1 MSLISWDDKFSVG
14 IREFDDAH
22 KRLMDLLNQLWDAN
36 EARQGADVMGRIL
49 SELVNYT
56 ASHFAEEEALFRKW
70 DYPVLHRH
78 HDIHEKLKDT
88 AIRLQRKFEQ
98 EGSDVISDEVFDFL
112 RDWLVK
118 HILGEDMQYKS
129 FFNGQGI
136 HNVRDEPATAVRPSR
151 SPLAGAALAVA
162 ATGAGVA
169 GLVLGLT
176 GWAMAGWAMAGLAL
190 NAVALA
196 LFAVFVL
203 RQQTRLH
210 ALARLLARIALGDTQ
225 VEVPAADCR
234 GPVGQLACMLRVL
247 KANMTEARRQASEAD
262 SLMRKA
268 DQERKQKLLEMSDGL
283 ERAVS
288 ESVTEIIT
296 RARHMRES
304 AGRMHG
310 QADDVRTR
318 SDAVATAAEGATTS
332 VRSVAAEAD
341 HLSDA
346 IRAIEE
352 QVQQSSSIAAEAVS
366 EAGRTGAIVQ
376 ALADSSA
383 RISEVV
389 RLIQDIASQTNLLAL
404 NATIEAARAGEAG
417 KGFAVVASEVK
428 SLATQTGK
436 ATEDIT
442 GQIGAIQSAV
452 DEAVAAIGAIGNTIG
467 QIHTI
472 AQSVTGAVVEQ
483 KQATGEIAER
493 AQAAASGTTEVLTSI
508 GVVSATSREAGSMSA
523 QVLDDASQVAE
534 EVERLRSRLV
544 ETLRGSAAGNRREH
558 PRVPAN
564 VGTIVDG
571 RGQRHTGRLVDIGMG
586 GALLAVQID
595 AAKGERLT
603 LEVERAPGAFAA
615 EVVGVS
621 AKGTHVRFLLDGAA
635 QARLRNLLDR
645 FSGGMEVPR
654 RA

>member
-49 SELVNYT
+49 GELVSYT

-70 DYPVLHRH
+70 DYPAVHRH
-78 HDIHEKLKDT
+78 HEIHEKLKDT
-88 AIRLQRKFEQ
+88 AIRLQKKFEQ

-136 HNVRDEPATAVRPSR
+136 HSLRDEPAAAVRPSR
-151 SPLAGAALAVA
+151 SPLAGAALAVVA
-162 ATGAGVA
+162 AGVGVA

-176 GWAMAGWAMAGLAL
+176 DWAAAGLAL
-190 NAVALA
+190 NAGALA

-210 ALARLLARIALGDTQ
+210 ALGRVLARIALGDMK
-225 VEVPAADCR
+225 VEVPEATCR
-234 GPVGQLACMLRVL
+234 GPVGQIVCMLRVL

-262 SLMRKA
+262 TLMRKA
-268 DQERKQKLLEMSDGL
+268 ELERKQKLLEMSDGL

-288 ESVTEIIT
+288 ESVSEIIA

-304 AGRMHG
+304 ADRMYG

-318 SDAVATAAEGATTS
+318 SDAVASAAEGATSS

-341 HLSDA
+341 HLSGA

-352 QVQQSSSIAAEAVS
+352 QVQQSSGIAAAAVS

-376 ALADSSA
+376 ALAESSG

-417 KGFAVVASEVK
+417 KGFAVVANEVK
-428 SLATQTGK
+428 SLATQTGR

-442 GQIGAIQSAV
+442 GQIAAIQAAV
-452 DEAVAAIGAIGNTIG
+452 NEAVTAIGAIGITIG
-467 QIHTI
+467 QIHAI
-472 AQSVTGAVVEQ
+472 AQAVTGAVVEQ
-483 KQATGEIAER
+483 KQATGAIAQR

-544 ETLRGSAAGNRREH
+544 ETLRGSAAGNRREY
-558 PRVPAN
+558 PRIPAN

-571 RGQRHTGRLVDIGMG
+571 RGQRHTGRLQDIGMG

-603 LEVERAPGAFAA
+603 LEVERVPGAFAA

-635 QARLRNLLDR
+635 QTRLRNLLDR
-645 FSGGMEVPR
+645 FSGGMQVWQHG
-654 RA
+654 

>member
-49 SELVNYT
+49 NELVSYT
-56 ASHFAEEEALFRKW
+56 ASHFADEEALFRKW

-78 HDIHEKLKDT
+78 HEIHENLKNT
-88 AIRLQRKFEQ
+88 AIRLQKKLAE

-118 HILGEDMQYKS
+118 HILGEDMQYKT
-129 FFNGQGI
+129 FFNSLGI
-136 HNVRDEPATAVRPSR
+136 HSLRDQPVAAVPPSR

-162 ATGAGVA
+162 AVAAGVA
-169 GLVLGLT
+169 GLVLDVT
-176 GWAMAGWAMAGLAL
+176 GWTAGLAL
-190 NAVALA
+190 NAGSLV

-210 ALARLLARIALGDTQ
+210 GLNRVLARIALGDTK
-225 VEVPAADCR
+225 VDVPEVAGS
-234 GPVGQLACMLRVL
+234 GPVGQLSAMLRVL
-247 KANMTEARRQASEAD
+247 KTNMSEARRQASEAD

-268 DQERKQKLLEMSDGL
+268 ERERKQKLLEMTDGL
-283 ERAVS
+283 EQAVAESVS
-288 ESVTEIIT
+288 EIIA

-310 QADDVRTR
+310 QSDDVRTR
-318 SDAVATAAEGATTS
+318 SDAVATAAEGATSS

-341 HLSDA
+341 NLSSA

-352 QVQQSSSIAAEAVS
+352 QVQQSSSIAAAAVE
-366 EAGRTGAIVQ
+366 EAGRTGTIVQ

-417 KGFAVVASEVK
+417 KGFAVVANEVK
-428 SLATQTGK
+428 SLANQTGR
-436 ATEDIT
+436 ATEDIS
-442 GQIGAIQSAV
+442 GQIGAIQAAV
-452 DEAVAAIGAIGNTIG
+452 DEAVTAIGAIGNTIG

-472 AQSVTGAVVEQ
+472 AQAVTGAVVEQ
-483 KQATGEIAER
+483 KQATGAIAQR

-544 ETLRGSAAGNRREH
+544 ETLRGSAAGNRREF
-558 PRVPAN
+558 PRIPAN

-635 QARLRNLLDR
+635 QTRLRNLLDR
-645 FSGGMEVPR
+645 FAGGMQLLQHG
-654 RA
+654 

>member
-49 SELVNYT
+49 NELVSYT
-56 ASHFAEEEALFRKW
+56 ASHFADEEALFRKW

-78 HDIHEKLKDT
+78 HEIHENLKNT
-88 AIRLQRKFEQ
+88 AIRLQKKFAE

-118 HILGEDMQYKS
+118 HILGEDMQYKT
-129 FFNGQGI
+129 FFNSLGI
-136 HNVRDEPATAVRPSR
+136 HSLRDQPVAAVPPSR

-162 ATGAGVA
+162 AVAAGVA
-169 GLVLGLT
+169 GLVLDVT
-176 GWAMAGWAMAGLAL
+176 GWTAAGLAL
-190 NAVALA
+190 NAGSLV

-210 ALARLLARIALGDTQ
+210 GLNRVLARIALGDTK
-225 VEVPAADCR
+225 VDVPEVAGR
-234 GPVGQLACMLRVL
+234 GPVGQLSAMLRVL
-247 KANMTEARRQASEAD
+247 KTNMSEARRQASEAD

-268 DQERKQKLLEMSDGL
+268 ERERKQKLLEMTDGL
-283 ERAVS
+283 EQAVAESVS
-288 ESVTEIIT
+288 EIIA

-310 QADDVRTR
+310 QSDDVRTR
-318 SDAVATAAEGATTS
+318 SDAVATAAEGATSS

-341 HLSDA
+341 NLSSA

-352 QVQQSSSIAAEAVS
+352 QVQQSSSIAAAAVE
-366 EAGRTGAIVQ
+366 EAGRTGTIVQ
-376 ALADSSA
+376 ALADSSV

-417 KGFAVVASEVK
+417 KGFAVVANEVK
-428 SLATQTGK
+428 SLANQTGR
-436 ATEDIT
+436 ATEDIS
-442 GQIGAIQSAV
+442 GQIGAIQAAV
-452 DEAVAAIGAIGNTIG
+452 DEAVTAIGAIGNTIG

-472 AQSVTGAVVEQ
+472 AQAVTGAVVEQ
-483 KQATGEIAER
+483 KQATGAIAQR

-544 ETLRGSAAGNRREH
+544 ETLRGSAAGNRREF
-558 PRVPAN
+558 PRIPAN

-571 RGQRHTGRLVDIGMG
+571 RGQRHTGRLIDIGMG

-635 QARLRNLLDR
+635 QTRLRNLLDR
-645 FSGGMEVPR
+645 FAGGMQLLQHG
-654 RA
+654 